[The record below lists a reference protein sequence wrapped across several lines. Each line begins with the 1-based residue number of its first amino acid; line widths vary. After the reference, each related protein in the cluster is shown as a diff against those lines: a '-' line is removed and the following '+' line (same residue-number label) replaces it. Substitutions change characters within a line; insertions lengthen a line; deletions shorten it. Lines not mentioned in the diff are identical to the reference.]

1 MRIRDRIQK
10 EGFLMKDD
18 SSLVMSYMTLRKIVG
33 ILGILLPFV
42 LWLGA
47 LLLFQEG
54 PQSSISAY
62 YYTKMRNV
70 MVGVLWATG
79 VFLYAYRGYDRRDDI
94 AGNLACLFAIG
105 VTLFPTAPDGA
116 ADSYILLIDKFHLAC
131 AALFFLTLTYF
142 CLFLFTQSDKKK
154 LGVRK
159 RQRNLIYQICGYLI
173 LACIVL
179 MAVYSFLPDGTKA
192 PLVPLRPIFWLETFA
207 ILAYG
212 VSWFVKG
219 EAILKDQGR
228 EKKA

>member
-1 MRIRDRIQK
+1 
-10 EGFLMKDD
+10 MKDD
-18 SSLVMSYMTLRKIVG
+18 SSLVMSYMTLRKVIG

-79 VFLYAYRGYDRRDDI
+79 VFLFAYRGYDRRDDI

-105 VTLFPTAPDGA
+105 ITLFPVAPDGA
-116 ADSYILLIDKFHLAC
+116 TDATILLIDKFHLAF
-131 AALFFLTLTYF
+131 AALFFLTLAYF

-154 LGVRK
+154 LALRK
-159 RQRNLIYQICGYLI
+159 RQRNLVYQICGGLM

-179 MAVYSFLPDGTKA
+179 MALWVFAGPYLPASFTA
-192 PLVPLRPIFWLETFA
+192 AVTPLRPIFWLETFA

-212 VSWFVKG
+212 ISWFVKG

-228 EKKA
+228 EKTAN